1 MTATPR
7 IRLVYWNAAEAQER
21 AARLQAA
28 GYEVDFDP
36 LTPAALRALG
46 QDSPGAVVIDLSRL
60 PSQGRDVGLN
70 LRLYKSTRLIP
81 LVFIEGDPDKTS
93 RIREFLPDAS
103 YTTWD
108 QINETLQRLLA
119 HPPQNVVVPESSFA
133 GYAGAPLVKK
143 LGIRAGSVVALVGA
157 PTGFENVL
165 GDLPEGVR
173 LQVQAEPPC
182 DLILWFVKTLNELAG
197 DIDRVTAAIGKDG
210 LWIIWPKKVSGVVT
224 DLTQNVVRAAGLAAG
239 LVDYKIS
246 AIDETW
252 SGLKFTRRKAK

>member
-60 PSQGRDVGLN
+60 PSQGRDVGLD

-93 RIREFLPDAS
+93 RIRELLPDAS
-103 YTTWD
+103 YTT
-108 QINETLQRLLA
+108 
-119 HPPQNVVVPESSFA
+119 
-133 GYAGAPLVKK
+133 
-143 LGIRAGSVVALVGA
+143 
-157 PTGFENVL
+157 
-165 GDLPEGVR
+165 
-173 LQVQAEPPC
+173 
-182 DLILWFVKTLNELAG
+182 
-197 DIDRVTAAIGKDG
+197 
-210 LWIIWPKKVSGVVT
+210 
-224 DLTQNVVRAAGLAAG
+224 
-239 LVDYKIS
+239 
-246 AIDETW
+246 
-252 SGLKFTRRKAK
+252 

>member
-60 PSQGRDVGLN
+60 PSQGRDVGLD

-93 RIREFLPDAS
+93 RIRELLPDAS

-108 QINETLQRLLA
+108 QTAQNEIIA
-119 HPPQNVVVPESSFA
+119 II
-133 GYAGAPLVKK
+133 PL
-143 LGIRAGSVVALVGA
+143 
-157 PTGFENVL
+157 
-165 GDLPEGVR
+165 
-173 LQVQAEPPC
+173 PPC
-182 DLILWFVKTLNELAG
+182 LCEAFFAE
-197 DIDRVTAAIGKDG
+197 AI
-210 LWIIWPKKVSGVVT
+210 P
-224 DLTQNVVRAAGLAAG
+224 
-239 LVDYKIS
+239 
-246 AIDETW
+246 
-252 SGLKFTRRKAK
+252 